1 MNSQLFKNWD
11 SLRWKIFLRWLA
23 VLPVHFVTPFV
34 LNFILDLFRKSY
46 LPDIQQLDFF
56 SSLWIDLCV
65 RIISFWITVQI
76 APSHKRQV
84 FISLLILWGV
94 IGIVFCSMGIHSG
107 ENWLICIS
115 PIIQFIALMISMRFM
130 DFDADEA

>member
-1 MNSQLFKNWD
+1 M
-11 SLRWKIFLRWLA
+11 
-23 VLPVHFVTPFV
+23 PVHFVTPFV
-34 LNFILDLFRKSY
+34 MNFILDLFRKSY